1 MITKAKDKPA
11 SSWTTLATLRVSILG
26 LCLAACAA
34 ETACPESAATLRDPI
49 KVAEGSLA
57 ATDIIEPVVV
67 AILLDGLGGPS
78 LICTGTRIAR
88 GVVLTAGHCVRDVDP
103 EELWVRSAASQ
114 ALSLATEHEDCAMS
128 PRATIEQSRVLDFVR
143 HDELDLAV
151 LYLEEASVGPSAPRA
166 EARIALNRP
175 STIAGF
181 GTTETFER
189 GALRAIDV
197 DVLAVD
203 DRWITVQA
211 RGGGACTGDS
221 GGPLYTS
228 DEGQVTLHGVLSRG
242 SASCYGRDDYV
253 PLVAANAWIDSLLAP

>member
-1 MITKAKDKPA
+1 M
-11 SSWTTLATLRVSILG
+11 SIFG
-26 LCLAACAA
+26 LSLAACTA
-34 ETACPESAATLRDPI
+34 ETACPESAATWSDPI
-49 KVAEGSLA
+49 KVADGSLV
-57 ATDIIEPVVV
+57 ATDMIEPVVV
-67 AILLDGLGGPS
+67 AIVLDDPDGPS
-78 LICTGTRIAR
+78 SICSGTSIAP
-88 GVVLTAGHCVRDVDP
+88 GVVLTAGHCVRDVAP

-114 ALSLATEHEDCAMS
+114 ALSLETTEHEGCATS
-128 PRATIEQSRVLDFVR
+128 PRTPLEQSRVLDFVR
-143 HDELDLAV
+143 HDQLDLAV
-151 LYLEEASVGPSAPRA
+151 LYLEEVSAHPSALRA
-166 EARIALNRP
+166 EGPIALDRP

-181 GTTETFER
+181 GSTETFGR

-253 PLVAANAWIDSLLAP
+253 ALVAANAWIDSLLAL